1 MGMRI
6 ADQVEQSPAPTG
18 AQDHDAH
25 LLQRVA
31 RGDRGA
37 LATLYERHHRP
48 LFTFLLQHTRDHG
61 LAEELLQDTF
71 VAVWRGAAGF
81 DAQFREG
88 TASVRAWLTGIA
100 RRQSHNTLRRLRLPL
115 ADISA
120 LDDMAAPDPE
130 PEAWTLTLSTRD
142 ELLDAFERLPL
153 HYREIAVL
161 ALVQDYSYAE
171 MAAILDVPLGTVK
184 SRLAAAKSLL
194 RTLLAPGKEER
205 DGSR

>member
-6 ADQVEQSPAPTG
+6 AEQVEQSPAPTVEQDDD
-18 AQDHDAH
+18 AQ
-25 LLQRVA
+25 LLQHIA
-31 RGDRGA
+31 RHDRGA

-48 LFTFLLQHTRDHG
+48 LFTFLLQHTRDRG

-81 DAQFREG
+81 DERFRDE

-100 RRQSHNTLRRLRLPL
+100 RRQAHNTLRRLRLPQ
-115 ADISA
+115 ADVSA
-120 LDDMAAPDPE
+120 LEELAAPDPE

-161 ALVQDYSYAE
+161 ALVQDYSYSE

-184 SRLAAAKSLL
+184 SRLAAAKRQL
-194 RTLLAPGKEER
+194 RALLAPEKEDS